1 MHVALRRAWGMRQG
15 ATQRRRLTG
24 AQAGGV
30 LRAPRGHGRRSCLK
44 IVGLDGLGS
53 CENKGPFTKTRPAL
67 LYNSLHT
74 RFCGCHV
81 NVAAAASLVLVHMD
95 SAHTGEN
102 P

>member
-67 LYNSLHT
+67 YTAFKHVFVVATLTSRPQRPLY
-74 RFCGCHV
+74 
-81 NVAAAASLVLVHMD
+81 
-95 SAHTGEN
+95 
-102 P
+102 